1 MYLFVDFLLG
11 MYFLWI
17 VLYDF
22 ICWFFI
28 RYVLFVDCFGY
39 DIFMVI
45 MLNGVVVMDVVLLL
59 IGNNILFVIFNI
71 FYLKN
76 IYKLVFKKFI

>member
-1 MYLFVDFLLG
+1 M
-11 MYFLWI
+11 
-17 VLYDF
+17 
-22 ICWFFI
+22 
-28 RYVLFVDCFGY
+28 DCFGY

-59 IGNNILFVIFNI
+59 IGNSILFVIFYI

-76 IYKLVFKKFI
+76 IYRLVFKKFI

>member
-1 MYLFVDFLLG
+1 M
-11 MYFLWI
+11 
-17 VLYDF
+17 
-22 ICWFFI
+22 
-28 RYVLFVDCFGY
+28 DCFGY

-59 IGNNILFVIFNI
+59 IGNNILFVIFYV

-76 IYKLVFKKFI
+76 IYRLVFKKLI

>member
-1 MYLFVDFLLG
+1 M
-11 MYFLWI
+11 
-17 VLYDF
+17 
-22 ICWFFI
+22 
-28 RYVLFVDCFGY
+28 DCFGY

-59 IGNNILFVIFNI
+59 IGNNILFVIFYI

-76 IYKLVFKKFI
+76 MYRLVFKKFI

>member
-1 MYLFVDFLLG
+1 M
-11 MYFLWI
+11 
-17 VLYDF
+17 
-22 ICWFFI
+22 
-28 RYVLFVDCFGY
+28 DCFGY

-59 IGNNILFVIFNI
+59 IGNNILFVIFYI

-76 IYKLVFKKFI
+76 IYRLVFKKLI

>member
-1 MYLFVDFLLG
+1 M
-11 MYFLWI
+11 
-17 VLYDF
+17 
-22 ICWFFI
+22 
-28 RYVLFVDCFGY
+28 DCFGY

-59 IGNNILFVIFNI
+59 IGNNILFIIFYI

-76 IYKLVFKKFI
+76 IYRLVFKKLI

>member
-1 MYLFVDFLLG
+1 M
-11 MYFLWI
+11 
-17 VLYDF
+17 
-22 ICWFFI
+22 
-28 RYVLFVDCFGY
+28 DCFGY

-76 IYKLVFKKFI
+76 IYRLVFKKFI

>member
-1 MYLFVDFLLG
+1 M
-11 MYFLWI
+11 
-17 VLYDF
+17 
-22 ICWFFI
+22 
-28 RYVLFVDCFGY
+28 DCFGY

-59 IGNNILFVIFNI
+59 IGNNILFVIFYI

-76 IYKLVFKKFI
+76 IYRLVFKKFI

>member
-1 MYLFVDFLLG
+1 M
-11 MYFLWI
+11 
-17 VLYDF
+17 
-22 ICWFFI
+22 
-28 RYVLFVDCFGY
+28 DCFGY

-59 IGNNILFVIFNI
+59 IGNNILFVIFYI

-76 IYKLVFKKFI
+76 IYKLVFKKLI

>member
-1 MYLFVDFLLG
+1 M
-11 MYFLWI
+11 
-17 VLYDF
+17 
-22 ICWFFI
+22 
-28 RYVLFVDCFGY
+28 DCFGY

-59 IGNNILFVIFNI
+59 IGNNILFVIFYI

-76 IYKLVFKKFI
+76 VYRLVFKKLI